1 MSAFNSPIILWVV
14 IVLSMH
20 GFGKSKDIH
29 WGRQAS
35 HHSIRLSL
43 CFVFFS
49 LFYRLSKKPIYIFYM
64 FSFLQIKYYEDWT
77 ECRISSSCMLPGS
90 GYQYSMVVWY
100 TAEIRRQYRSF
111 QTNFISK
118 SRNSNTITYW
128 YANLKYINIQSPFKE
143 NPVDECLSLLLSK
156 RRLYNV

>member
-1 MSAFNSPIILWVV
+1 MALEKVKIFRHHTIAFDYHC
-14 IVLSMH
+14 VLY
-20 GFGKSKDIH
+20 FFPVLPFIKKSQFIYF
-29 WGRQAS
+29 
-35 HHSIRLSL
+35 I
-43 CFVFFS
+43 CF
-49 LFYRLSKKPIYIFYM
+49 L
-64 FSFLQIKYYEDWT
+64 FLQIKNYEDWT
-77 ECRISSSCMLPGS
+77 ESRFSSSCMLSGS

-118 SRNSNTITYW
+118 SRNSNTLTYW

>member
-1 MSAFNSPIILWVV
+1 MEEDGHHTIAFDYHC
-14 IVLSMH
+14 VLY
-20 GFGKSKDIH
+20 
-29 WGRQAS
+29 
-35 HHSIRLSL
+35 
-43 CFVFFS
+43 FFF
-49 LFYRLSKKPIYIFYM
+49 LFYRLSKKRIYIFDM

-77 ECRISSSCMLPGS
+77 ESRFSSSCMLSGS

-128 YANLKYINIQSPFKE
+128 YATLKYINIQSPFKE
-143 NPVDECLSLLLSK
+143 NSVDECLSLLLSK

>member
-1 MSAFNSPIILWVV
+1 MSLLCYQFMALK
-14 IVLSMH
+14 
-20 GFGKSKDIH
+20 KSKDVH
-29 WGRQAS
+29 GGRHAFQ
-35 HHSIRLSL
+35 HSIRLSL
-43 CFVFFS
+43 CFVFFFPV
-49 LFYRLSKKPIYIFYM
+49 LPFIKKANLYISYVF
-64 FSFLQIKYYEDWT
+64 FFLQIKYYEDWT
-77 ECRISSSCMLPGS
+77 EGRISSSCMLPGS

-143 NPVDECLSLLLSK
+143 NPVGECLSLLLSK

>member
-1 MSAFNSPIILWVV
+1 MSLLCYQFMALE
-14 IVLSMH
+14 
-20 GFGKSKDIH
+20 KSKDIYG
-29 WGRQAS
+29 GRRAS
-35 HHSIRLSL
+35 YHSIRLSL
-43 CFVFFS
+43 CFVFFF
-49 LFYRLSKKPIYIFYM
+49 LFYRLSKKPIYIFDM

-77 ECRISSSCMLPGS
+77 ESRFSSSCMLSGS

-128 YANLKYINIQSPFKE
+128 YATLKYINIQSPFKE